1 MAPHG
6 PALRV
11 RFHSTDR
18 GLSTGNVRIWAE
30 TLAGTEL
37 ATSEVGVVVVHPTDE
52 PLSPELADALR
63 LSCEAFAVQF
73 RAVPTSPT
81 ATLAELDRALGV
93 RPDDLTLLARPGD
106 TPSPA
111 VVDRLHAALAD
122 RGPAVADARPLPVAP
137 VPTAED
143 SSPDPSGVCVLF
155 DGRTGEA
162 LGQVPVAAAG
172 SDLLRSAAAHGIA
185 VVGDPAAPVF
195 HDVRVGDDLQPVQAP
210 PMPAA
215 EKPPARSADEESHP
229 ANLPATSLAEVLR
242 ATGVE
247 AVTAPA
253 PGSSPSCFLTI
264 LTRTQGTRPQC
275 LEEMLLCL
283 AAQTDRDF
291 EVVLACHRVSTEVRA
306 ETEAVVA
313 RFPEWLRSRVRLIEV
328 DRPGRAAPLN
338 DGLDAANGR
347 YVVVLDDDDLVF
359 AHWVETF
366 RSLEQRAPGRV
377 LRACALRQN
386 VTKVEAHGRATAVN
400 VGPPWSDW
408 PSSFD
413 LVDHLQV
420 NSTPC
425 MTVAFPRGVY
435 QDLRYRFDERMLATE
450 DWEYLV
456 RAAAVVG
463 VECSPALTSIYR
475 WWVDEVSSRTV
486 QTVHD
491 WEQGRDLAG
500 ESFDDRVLLL
510 PRSSA
515 RRVRELF
522 GQIEEAW
529 GEHTRAIELH
539 DKAVENYTGLMER
552 FRKNKERRQAAEAEV
567 EELKSRLRRQR
578 RRADRRLALMR
589 ELDALLAAGEGG
601 GFGARRSRSRTE
613 ERSQIFDLSRGE
625 LEERIA
631 ELRGR

>member
-11 RFHSTDR
+11 RFDSTDR
-18 GLSTGNVRIWAE
+18 GLSTGNVRVWAE

-37 ATSEVGVVVVHPTDE
+37 PTSELGVVVVHPTDE
-52 PLSPELADALR
+52 PLPSELADALQR
-63 LSCEAFAVQF
+63 SCDALGVQF
-73 RAVPTSPT
+73 RALPVSPT
-81 ATLAELDRALGV
+81 ATLAELDEALDA

-111 VVDRLHAALAD
+111 LVDRLYVALAD
-122 RGPAVADARPLPVAP
+122 RSPAVADARPLPVAP
-137 VPTAED
+137 ITPAED
-143 SSPDPSGVCVLF
+143 ASPEPSGVCVLF

-162 LGQVPVAAAG
+162 LGHVSVTAPG
-172 SDLLRSAAAHGIA
+172 SDLLHSAAALGIA
-185 VVGDPAAPVF
+185 VVSAAAAPIF
-195 HDVRVGDDLQPVQAP
+195 HDVRVGEDLQPVEA
-210 PMPAA
+210 
-215 EKPPARSADEESHP
+215 PARTGAEEPSARPADEDSHP
-229 ANLPATSLAEVLR
+229 ARLPATSLAEVLS

-247 AVTAPA
+247 PATVPA
-253 PGSSPSCFLTI
+253 PGGSPSCFLTI

-283 AAQTDRDF
+283 AAQTERDF
-291 EVVLACHRVSTEVRA
+291 EVVLACHRVSSEARA

-313 RFPEWLRSRVRLIEV
+313 RFPEWLRSRVRMIEV

-366 RSLEQRAPGRV
+366 RILEQRAPGRV

-386 VTKVEAHGRATAVN
+386 VTKVEAHGRATAVT
-400 VGPPWSDW
+400 VGPAWPDW
-408 PSSFD
+408 PSSFE

-435 QDLRYRFDERMLATE
+435 HDLRFRFDERMLATE
-450 DWEYLV
+450 DWEFLV
-456 RAAAVVG
+456 RAVAVVG
-463 VECSPALTSIYR
+463 VESSPALTSVYR

-486 QTVHD
+486 QTAHD

-500 ESFDDRVLLL
+500 QSFDDRVLLL

-522 GQIEEAW
+522 DQIEEAW
-529 GEHTRAIELH
+529 GEHTKAIELH
-539 DKAVENYTGLMER
+539 DKAMENYNGLLAR
-552 FRKNKERRQAAEAEV
+552 FRKNKERRLAAEAEV

-578 RRADRRLALMR
+578 RRADERLTLLR
-589 ELDALLAAGEGG
+589 ELDALLAGDGG
-601 GFGARRSRSRTE
+601 GFGGRRSRSRSE
-613 ERSQIFDLSRGE
+613 ERAGIFDLTPEE
-625 LEERIA
+625 LEQRIA
-631 ELRGR
+631 ELRDR